1 MATKVTHILASMA
14 DLVGATTSPGPLTTL
29 IRKLDERGA
38 ESNKVGASIAEGFSA
53 SCSLVPA
60 SGTAE
65 TTTSEGASDPDY
77 EDPEVWLEN
86 RQSLYE
92 HLTSPYPTAFG
103 KNVSKADRELMES
116 PPSTLT
122 YGEIDFKSFSIALN
136 KIRMV
141 YGRPGVGTTPAGG
154 IMQQPGGVFCDVG
167 SGTGKPSVA
176 AAVCHP
182 FDLVAGVEILP
193 GLYAVSLQL
202 AVRFEEQRSSM
213 SAAATT
219 AGVPEGLLAHNTRLD
234 FACGDGCDFGV
245 YDWRD
250 ADVCFANSTCFNDA
264 LMARVAEAAQSLKK
278 GAFFITLTKKLP
290 SASFTVL
297 YQKVFKMSWGGATVF
312 IQQKLTDPVPLEP
325 ETKV

>member
-1 MATKVTHILASMA
+1 MS
-14 DLVGATTSPGPLTTL
+14 DLVEARKSPGPLTTL
-29 IRKLDERGA
+29 IRKLDDRVDDKDEA
-38 ESNKVGASIAEGFSA
+38 VASVAKGVSA
-53 SCSLVPA
+53 SCSLEAA
-60 SGTAE
+60 SGAAASAE
-65 TTTSEGASDPDY
+65 SEEASDPDY

-86 RQSLYE
+86 RQQLYE

-136 KIRMV
+136 KIRRV
-141 YGRPGVGTTPAGG
+141 YGRPGVGTTPPEG
-154 IMQQPGGVFCDVG
+154 IMQQPGGMFCDIG

-182 FDLVAGVEILP
+182 FDLVAGIEILP
-193 GLYAVSLQL
+193 GLYAISLQL

-213 SAAATT
+213 GAAGTAT
-219 AGVPEGLLAHNTRLD
+219 GVPEGPLAHNTRLA
-234 FACGDGCDFGV
+234 FACGDGCDFSV
-245 YDWRD
+245 YDWRN

-264 LMARVAEAAQSLKK
+264 LMAKVAEAAESLKK

-290 SASFTVL
+290 STSFTVL

-312 IQQKLTDPVPLEP
+312 IQQKLRDPTPSEP
-325 ETKV
+325 ATKV